1 MNWLKSRFFWINLIA
16 ILVNIGQYF
25 LTENILPEYTMLIT
39 TIIGGLQIIS
49 NAIAGMSLSN
59 QNAQLKMQL
68 KLALRK

>member
-1 MNWLKSRFFWINLIA
+1 MNWLKSRFFWINAIA

-39 TIIGGLQIIS
+39 TIIGGPQIIS
-49 NAIAGMSLSN
+49 NAIAGMSISN